1 MHPQITHA
9 FEHQVRECVRGHAK
23 SYRQS
28 QPESPSLN
36 DLKQMQSII
45 RCMLASGLVF
55 ESLPLFAKLIAES
68 AEWTKG
74 PATEQHNATSGF
86 MASVDGDLVQATT
99 AIQKALMVPSG
110 VRELT
115 SDEGLAL
122 KGLYDVL
129 LDARGKHS
137 SLPQDHVYERGMGAT
152 AEVLG
157 IVEVPVNNVHR
168 AHNDTVKKQNST
180 PPVPQE
186 TFSLGNYTLPRIFSG
201 LWQMSSPSW
210 GSAPSSDIMQQF
222 SKHVK
227 SGFTAFDMAD
237 HYGDAELIF
246 GRFRSQY
253 PHKQFLFAGTKLCV
267 FHRMPTVSRE
277 AMAANVSERCRR
289 LQQPKLDLL
298 QFHWQHYEDSSY
310 LDALQ
315 YLASD
320 SRVGMIGLCNFDTVN
335 LKRVLEAGIT
345 VHSNQ
350 VQFSLI
356 DSRPVEEMAA
366 VCAQH
371 DVKLLTYGT
380 LCGGF
385 LSEKWLG
392 QPEPDLYS
400 SSNNITP
407 SQRKYYSM
415 ICNWGGWDL
424 LQELLQTLRD
434 IATKHSV
441 PGISNVAT
449 RWVLDHDY
457 VGAVIVGARMGIS
470 DHSDANLATFGWHLD
485 GQDHEAI
492 ESVLMK
498 SRRKEVFELLGDCG
512 AEYRL

>member
-1 MHPQITHA
+1 MQ
-9 FEHQVRECVRGHAK
+9 ECVRGHAK
-23 SYRQS
+23 AYQQS
-28 QPESPSLN
+28 QPEIPNLN

-55 ESLPLFAKLIAES
+55 ESLPLFARLIAVS
-68 AEWTKG
+68 AEWRKS
-74 PATEQHNATSGF
+74 PATEQHNTASGF

-110 VRELT
+110 ARELT
-115 SDEGLAL
+115 SDERLAL
-122 KGLYDVL
+122 QSLYDVL
-129 LDARGKHS
+129 SDAQGKHATS
-137 SLPQDHVYERGMGAT
+137 RKDEVYERGTVAT
-152 AEVLG
+152 AEILG
-157 IVEVPVNNVHR
+157 IVEMPINGVHH
-168 AHNDTVKKQNST
+168 AQNDTVKESTST
-180 PPVPQE
+180 PPVQQE
-186 TFSLGNYTLPRIFSG
+186 TFSLGTYTLPRIFSG

-210 GSAPSSDIMQQF
+210 GSAPTSDIMNQF
-222 SKHVK
+222 GKHVK

-253 PHKQFLFAGTKLCV
+253 PHKQLLFAATKLCV
-267 FHRMPTVSRE
+267 FHRMPTVSPE

-320 SRVGMIGLCNFDTVN
+320 SRVGMIGLCNFDTAN
-335 LKRVLEAGIT
+335 LKRVLEADIT

-366 VCAQH
+366 VCTQH
-371 DVKLLTYGT
+371 NVKLLTYGT

-400 SSNNITP
+400 SANDITP

-415 ICNWGGWDL
+415 ICNWGGWYL
-424 LQELLQTLRD
+424 LQDLLQTLRD
-434 IATKHSV
+434 IATKHKV

-449 RWVLDHDY
+449 RWVLDHNY

-485 GQDHEAI
+485 EQDHEDI
-492 ESVLMK
+492 ENVLMR
-498 SRRKEVFELLGDCG
+498 SRRKEVFKSLGDCG
-512 AEYRL
+512 AEYRV